1 MKKIRFKIKDQT
13 LFVDYKEE
21 NNPITNINN
30 TNIITDEDLIFDMK
44 YLKNNVKLVAGFLNV
59 IINNEKATKAVIKV
73 KELIDI
79 TFELL
84 DLIPSITYLTIKPDI
99 PIDYKTHLAIL
110 RNDTLKTINCYTIP
124 VYLLE
129 RIDSTK
135 SVKIESRSEVFFI
148 SNFIR
153 VNELNTYSEVFYK
166 KKIIIKSDFTDDDFK
181 DFDIFLS
188 INKYLKIVFFDY
200 INMNLLKSVIKYI
213 DKYKLDKIL
222 ISIKGTEDNLRNFNE
237 LEKFVKKNKI
247 IKERKLKFRIDYTK
261 QYQKENFLKLLNFTT
276 IRYIL
281 LVIIISASLAY
292 GLNRYDIYKSGEQ
305 IEDINQDINA
315 IVESSFEE
323 PESTTE
329 STESTNYD
337 NPYYKNYSKAIAVLK
352 QTNPDTVGWL
362 TVPNT
367 TVNYPVVQSTNNSY
381 YLVHDF
387 NKNSNTLGWIFMDYR
402 NNPDDLDKNTIIYGH
417 NIARAKLMFGDLKQ
431 TLDYNWQTNKNNQYI
446 TFNTASKNMKW
457 RIFSVYKTEG
467 VTNDYLYTKFNSDQA
482 FLDFANSMK
491 ARSVYDFGV
500 TLKGSDKIITLS
512 TCQTTSNGKVR
523 LVVHAVLED

>member
-1 MKKIRFKIKDQT
+1 MKKIRFKIREQI
-13 LFVDYKEE
+13 LSIDYKDED
-21 NNPITNINN
+21 NPITNINN

-44 YLKNNVKLVAGFLNV
+44 YLKNNINLVAGFLNV
-59 IINNEKATKAVIKV
+59 IVNNENANKAVV
-73 KELIDI
+73 KHKDLIDI

-84 DLIPSITYLTIKPDI
+84 DLMPSITHLTIKPDV
-99 PIDYKTHLAIL
+99 PVDYKMHLAIL
-110 RNDTLKTINCYTIP
+110 KNDTLKTINCYTIP

-135 SVKIESRSEVFFI
+135 SVKIESRSEIFFI

-153 VNELNTYSEVFYK
+153 LNELNTYSDVFYK

-188 INKYLKIVFFDY
+188 INKYLKVVFFDY

-281 LVIIISASLAY
+281 LVIIIAATLAY
-292 GLNRYDIYKSGEQ
+292 GFNRYDIYKSGEQ

-315 IVESSFEE
+315 IVESSFDAN
-323 PESTTE
+323 ESIE
-329 STESTNYD
+329 SIESSSYES
-337 NPYYKNYSKAIAVLK
+337 PYYKNYSKAIAVLK
-352 QTNPDTVGWL
+352 ETNPDTVGWL

-367 TVNYPVVQSTNNSY
+367 TVNYPVVQSSNNSY

-387 NKNSNTLGWIFMDYR
+387 NRNSNTLGWIFMDYR
-402 NNPDDLDKNTIIYGH
+402 NNPEELNQNTIIYGH
-417 NIARAKLMFGDLKQ
+417 NISRAKLMFGDLKQ
-431 TLDYNWQTNKNNQYI
+431 TLNYNWQTNEANRYI
-446 TFNTASKNMKW
+446 TFNTANKNMKW
-457 RIFSVYKTEG
+457 RIFSIYKTEG
-467 VTNDYLYTKFNSDQA
+467 VTNDYLYTRFGTEQE
-482 FLDFANSMK
+482 FLNFANTMK
-491 ARSVYDFGV
+491 SRSVYDFGV
-500 TLKGSDKIITLS
+500 TIKPKDKILTLS
-512 TCQTTSNGKVR
+512 TCQTTTNGKVR
-523 LVVHAVLED
+523 LVVHAVLEE